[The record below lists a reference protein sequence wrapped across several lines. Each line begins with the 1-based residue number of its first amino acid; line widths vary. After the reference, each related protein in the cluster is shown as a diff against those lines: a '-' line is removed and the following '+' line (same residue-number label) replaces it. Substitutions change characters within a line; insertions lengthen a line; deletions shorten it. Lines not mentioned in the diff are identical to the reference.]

1 MATYKIDPAHSE
13 INFKIK
19 HLMITNVT
27 GSFTKFDGT
36 LESNNED
43 FSDANIYFE
52 ADIDSITTHNEQRDG
67 HLKSKDFF
75 DAEQYPKLTFQST
88 SFDKL
93 EEDMYKLTGNLTIH
107 GVTKEVTLDAEL
119 GGVTT
124 DPWGQS
130 KVGFEITGK
139 INRKEFGLEWN
150 ATLETGGV
158 MLAEDVKLQIAVQLT
173 KEAVLAEA

>member
-27 GSFTKFDGT
+27 GSFTKFEGGM
-36 LESNNED
+36 ESDKDD
-43 FSDANIYFE
+43 FTDAKIHFE
-52 ADIDSITTHNEQRDG
+52 AETASITTHNEQRDG
-67 HLKSKDFF
+67 HLRSAEFF
-75 DAEQYPKLTFQST
+75 DAEKFPKVTFDST
-88 SFDKL
+88 SFEKKG
-93 EEDMYKLTGNLTIH
+93 EDDYTLTGNLTMH
-107 GVTKEVTLDAEL
+107 GVTKFVTLDAEL

-130 KVGFEITGK
+130 KVGFEIVGK

-158 MLAEDVKLQIAVQLT
+158 MLGDEVKLQINVQLV
-173 KEAVLAEA
+173 KQA

>member
-13 INFKIK
+13 ITFKIK

-27 GSFTKFDGT
+27 GSFTKFEGT
-36 LESNNED
+36 MESSKDD
-43 FSDANIYFE
+43 FSDAQISFE
-52 ADIDSITTHNEQRDG
+52 ADIDSITTNNEQRDG
-67 HLKSKDFF
+67 HLKSPEFF
-75 DAEQYPKLTFQST
+75 DAVTFPKLTFQST
-88 SFDKL
+88 SFEKVSGD
-93 EEDMYKLTGNLTIH
+93 DYKLTGNLTVH
-107 GVTKEVTLDAEL
+107 GVTEPVTLNVEL

-139 INRKEFGLEWN
+139 INRKDFGLEWN

-158 MLAEDVKLQIAVQLT
+158 MLSEEVKLLLNVQLI
-173 KEAVLAEA
+173 KQA

>member
-13 INFKIK
+13 ITFKIK

-27 GSFTKFDGT
+27 GSFKKFEGT
-36 LESNNED
+36 MESSKD
-43 FSDANIYFE
+43 DYSDAQISFE
-52 ADIDSITTHNEQRDG
+52 ADIDSITTNNEQRDG
-67 HLKSKDFF
+67 HLKSPEFF
-75 DAEQYPKLTFQST
+75 DAATYPKLTFQSA
-88 SFDKL
+88 SFVKTGGD
-93 EEDMYKLTGNLTIH
+93 DYKLTGNLTVH
-107 GVTKEVTLDAEL
+107 GVTKPVTLNAEL

-158 MLAEDVKLQIAVQLT
+158 MLSEEVKLLLNVQLI
-173 KEAVLAEA
+173 KQA